1 MTRVMDGHSTTE
13 EAAYLF
19 VDFSNLWYAV
29 RAEAARRGDPE
40 WAVRI
45 HADNLWRVL
54 AGGRQVAGSVLVA
67 NREIA
72 QPVLDSFRAAFDVEF
87 VEAGCVTGTEQAGD
101 ELLQNAIYRTI
112 FRAPAPGTIVLAT
125 GDGAG
130 WGEGR
135 GFCET
140 VRAARQKGF
149 GVEIV
154 SFEGCLNRRLRAL
167 ADEVGALIALDA
179 FYESVT
185 FLSGLRSVRS
195 LSLVHRPTAKPAA
208 WSARDDA
215 AIVRLTEVAAA

>member
-1 MTRVMDGHSTTE
+1 MTQAIGDHSTTE

-19 VDFSNLWYAV
+19 VDLSNLWYAV
-29 RAEAARRGDPE
+29 RAEAGRRGDPD

-45 HADNLWRVL
+45 HVANLRRVL
-54 AGGRQVAGSVLVA
+54 AAGRKVAGSVLVA

-72 QPVLDSFRAAFDVEF
+72 HPVLDSFRAAFDVEL

-101 ELLQNAIYRTI
+101 ELLQNAIYRAI

-140 VRAARQKGF
+140 VQAARQKGF

-154 SFEGCLNRRLRAL
+154 SFEASLNRRLRAF
-167 ADEVGALIALDA
+167 ADEVGAVVTLDP
-179 FYESVT
+179 FYESIT
-185 FLSGLRSVRS
+185 FLSGLRSVS
-195 LSLVHRPTAKPAA
+195 LPSLIHRPTARPAA
-208 WSARDDA
+208 WSAHDDA
-215 AIVRLTEVAAA
+215 AITLLMAVIAA